1 MPASPDHEVR
11 LLALGDSYTIGES
24 VEETAR
30 WPTQLAAAMRAR
42 GIVVAEPVI
51 IAKTGWT
58 TDELSAAID
67 ANSPS
72 GTFDLVTLLIGVN
85 NQYRGRSPDEYR
97 VQFRA
102 LLVRAI
108 AFAGSRAGSVVV
120 VSTPDWG
127 VTPFA
132 RRSGRDIGPIAR
144 EIDAFNAIAREEAA
158 RAGVRFVDITEISRR
173 AAVEPDL
180 MASDGLHPS
189 GSMYELWTLRI
200 LPEAIDGLAAVVNP
214 QAVQSARR

>member
-58 TDELSAAID
+58 TDELSAAVD